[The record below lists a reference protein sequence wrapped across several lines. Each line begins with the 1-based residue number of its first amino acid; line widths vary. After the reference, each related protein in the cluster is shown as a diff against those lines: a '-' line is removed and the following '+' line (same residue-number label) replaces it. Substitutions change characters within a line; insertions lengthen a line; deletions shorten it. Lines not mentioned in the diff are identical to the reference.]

1 MTKLGHIH
9 IKVRNLKRAEKFY
22 TELLGFKVTEKVED
36 DYLFLTLG
44 KAHHDL
50 ALQNVGEEAE
60 LPKQNQVGLYHFAIE
75 LKDEKELAVTYKKL
89 TDNKIKISAVDHGIS
104 RSLYLQ
110 DPDGNGIEIYIDT
123 RKQTKKQWSG
133 RTTLLDTDRLLKL
146 INRN

>member
-1 MTKLGHIH
+1 MAKLGHVH
-9 IKVRNLKRAEKFY
+9 IKVRNLERAEKFY
-22 TELLGFKVTEKVED
+22 TGLLGFKVTEKVSD
-36 DYLFLTLG
+36 DYLFLKLG

-75 LKDEKELAVTYKKL
+75 LKDKKELAKMYKKL
-89 TDNKIKISAVDHGIS
+89 IDSKIKISAVDHEIS
-104 RSLYLQ
+104 KSLYLK

-123 RKQTKKQWSG
+123 RKQSKKKWAG
-133 RTTLLDTDRLLKL
+133 RTTLLDTDKLLKL